1 MRNWSLWLPRVE
13 GLLDL
18 RGEQAVLGEKGLKA
32 LRTLGKITKNS
43 FSRLI
48 PSVYYKDPA
57 IKRSIYRWLLVGLLI
72 RLIFMPLAFH
82 TDLLGIYERSSLI
95 VYEGVFWVAVGQSFV
110 HYLHALFLWIL
121 RPLMPYFE
129 SILPGRLG
137 SPGWETFT
145 IFVGHTNIFRT
156 LFLLKIP
163 YLIFDLGCAFL
174 LLAIFSESKKGRLAF
189 IFWMLNPVVIFSVFV
204 FSRFESIA
212 IFFILLSLYYA
223 KKNLLVR
230 SLFCLGVAVI
240 TRLYPLILLPFF
252 VIILGKGLRQR
263 LKLAFWGLLPLI
275 VMVVLSKLLS
285 GVSEVESWARLWH
298 GNYLMSLR
306 FPPAQK
312 YDVIFVF
319 FVGYTILL
327 LYTHMRTN
335 HSFTSLWRSS
345 LALLLL
351 FFATSFFHPHYFMWV
366 LPFLTFKIV
375 EDRRFIGFFVIQVLC
390 WVVYTFQWKEALAGY
405 LFAPIN
411 PSYFMS
417 LRSPFEIINQYY
429 SSPNF
434 IRIFRSIFSGVCLWM
449 IYLIFRKVS
458 LEGKRG
464 Q

>member
-1 MRNWSLWLPRVE
+1 MVLKRNLDILNRMVR
-13 GLLDL
+13 GLF
-18 RGEQAVLGEKGLKA
+18 AK
-32 LRTLGKITKNS
+32 
-43 FSRLI
+43 LI
-48 PSVYYKDPA
+48 PSPYYQNP
-57 IKRSIYRWLLVGLLI
+57 IVKRSIYKWLLLGLLV
-72 RLIFMPLAFH
+72 RLALMPIAFH

-95 VYEGVFWVAVGQSFV
+95 VYEGVFWVAVGQSFI
-110 HYLHALFLWIL
+110 HYLHALFLWVL
-121 RPLMPYFE
+121 RPIMPYFE
-129 SILPGRLG
+129 NVLPGRLG
-137 SPGWETFT
+137 PPGWETFT
-145 IFVGHTNIFRT
+145 TFTAQINIFRT

-174 LLAIFSESKKGRLAF
+174 LLAIFSKPKKGRLAF
-189 IFWMLNPVVIFSVFV
+189 IFWMINPVVIFSVFI

-223 KKNLLVR
+223 KKNLLAR
-230 SLFCLGVAVI
+230 SVFSLGVAVI

-252 VIILGKGLRQR
+252 VIILGKGIRQR
-263 LKLAFWGLLPLI
+263 LKLAFWGLLPL
-275 VMVVLSKLLS
+275 MVIIALSKVFS
-285 GVSEVESWARLWH
+285 GVSEVESWARLLH
-298 GNYLMSLR
+298 ANYLISLR
-306 FPPAQK
+306 FSLAQK

-327 LYTHMRTN
+327 LYTYMRTN
-335 HSFTSLWRSS
+335 HSFTSLWRNS

-366 LPFLTFKIV
+366 MPFLAFIIV

-405 LFAPIN
+405 LFTPIN

-429 SSPNF
+429 SAANF
-434 IRIFRSIFSGVCLWM
+434 IGIFRSIFSGVCLWM
-449 IYLIFRKVS
+449 IYLILREIS
-458 LEGKRG
+458 LKGKRG